1 MTVDTY
7 YPVLIPTL
15 CRFEHFKR
23 CVETLSACTHADKT
37 TLYIALDYPLKED
50 HWEGYKNISSF
61 IDNIK
66 GFENVIVLKRE
77 KNLGPAQNIK
87 RAKDVIFDKYDAYI
101 FSEDDNEFSPNFLDY
116 MNKCLNRYKD
126 NPSIYA
132 VCGYN
137 FPVDFG
143 GYNKNI
149 YFNHLYSAWGVGRW
163 RYKEIPFE
171 ISSVKSILGSLRHVI
186 RIYYYN
192 PKYLLYLLRMV
203 QKKVVYG
210 DLLVCAYSIAQKK
223 LNIFPTVSKV
233 RNHGHDGSGQNSTVI
248 GKNKYETQ
256 VIDQELFFDVDDIEV
271 KRLKCQKMDKYLDIS
286 LGQKVKMIPKLLLYW
301 IKQ

>member
-1 MTVDTY
+1 MTIDTY

-126 NPSIYA
+126 DPSIYA

-143 GYNKNI
+143 DYNKNV

-203 QKKVVYG
+203 QKEVVYG

-223 LNIFPTVSKV
+223 LNVFPIVSKV
-233 RNHGHDGSGQNSTVI
+233 RNHGHDGSGQNSTEI

-286 LGQKVKMIPKLLLYW
+286 LGQKVKLIPKLLLYW

>member
-1 MTVDTY
+1 MIIDTY

-50 HWEGYKNISSF
+50 HWEGYRKISSF
-61 IDNIK
+61 IDSIE
-66 GFENVIVLKRE
+66 GFENVIVLKQE

-87 RAKDVIFDKYDAYI
+87 RAKEVIFDKYDAYI

-116 MNKCLNRYKD
+116 MNKCMNRFKD
-126 NPSIYA
+126 DSSIYA

-143 GYNKNI
+143 NYKKNI
-149 YFNHLYSAWGVGRW
+149 YFNHLCSAWGIGRW
-163 RYKEIPFE
+163 RYKEIPIE
-171 ISSVKSILGSLRHVI
+171 ISSVKSILGSLRQVI

-192 PKYLLYLLRMV
+192 PKYLLSLLRMV
-203 QKKVVYG
+203 QKEVVYG
-210 DLLVCAYSIAQKK
+210 DLLICAYSIAQNK
-223 LNIFPTVSKV
+223 LCVFPTVSKV
-233 RNHGHDGSGQNSTVI
+233 KNHGHDGTGQNSTVV
-248 GKNKYETQ
+248 GVQKYESQ
-256 VIDQELFFDVDDIEV
+256 VIDQNSSFDLDIIPKE
-271 KRLKCQKMDKYLDIS
+271 RLRCRNMDKYLDIS
-286 LGQKVKMIPKLLLYW
+286 LGQKIKLIPKLLLYW
-301 IKQ
+301 IRH